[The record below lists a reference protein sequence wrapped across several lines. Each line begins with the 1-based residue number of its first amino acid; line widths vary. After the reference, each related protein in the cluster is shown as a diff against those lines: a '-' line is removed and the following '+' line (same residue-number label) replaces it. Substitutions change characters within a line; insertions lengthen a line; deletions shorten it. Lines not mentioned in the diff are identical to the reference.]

1 MLCSD
6 NIVIIMELNLI
17 DANDVHV
24 LCPLTF
30 DLVELLHQKFP
41 DMLERAV
48 NILTKEGIIIPP
60 RSQHHKVAISSTSN
74 IAPQLSPLSASGAAP
89 TNKRMNKD
97 SGWCVEPEN
106 IPLNVLYEDE
116 KCHIYVYQQQ
126 HRATR

>member
-1 MLCSD
+1 
-6 NIVIIMELNLI
+6 MELNLI

-24 LCPLTF
+24 LCLLTF

-48 NILTKEGIIIPP
+48 NILTKEGIIIP
-60 RSQHHKVAISSTSN
+60 RQSQHHKVAISSMSD
-74 IAPQLSPLSASGAAP
+74 IAPQLPPPSASGAAP
-89 TNKRMNKD
+89 TNKCMNKD

-116 KCHIYVYQQQ
+116 NCHIYIYQ
-126 HRATR
+126 